1 MAGHTRAAAAM
12 EEIAPPPKYR
22 LNLRVVL
29 MSGLIWM
36 GTFLVF
42 AAISVTLAITT
53 NAMYFLFL
61 IMGLVVSTFAMA
73 FYKPEGPW
81 EPLVPYSRLCEPRLE
96 THAPVFVEEKSAVYP
111 PSPSVKSVTRS
122 DPWLCTSAKTTLR
135 GSFSSPRLRSQVD
148 DTWPA
153 ASAQP
158 RNPTA
163 RLPSGFL
170 PLAPAPV
177 VRSHSTATL
186 DNPSQCEQVTTVS
199 CHQAYGCY
207 ESRVLR
213 TTYEEF
219 HRVSDNIETIECIER
234 SEVVTTETAPPP
246 SPEPPSTTIQLEE
259 PVDSVVPGKK
269 KRRLLWN
276 IFSRSDDKTVVKEFP
291 ADKNEDSESKA
302 GLLDEESC
310 VPIDPPCFS
319 KANKG
324 IADAPEFSKVV
335 ANIERNIHEANN
347 PYSILHKPKPQ
358 GTAAVSQRKP
368 SDEMKAAK
376 KSASRGE
383 QALGARHG
391 AEVAQ
396 TAAAKVMGILNSS
409 ESSASSCG
417 IDGGAAA
424 ASGLPSFWK
433 EQTSPIPDDPSP
445 GSSSPM
451 VSGPPSSG
459 ISSGGSRISL
469 AGSTPPKDP
478 DQAFLKSQSSWDE
491 RSHPDS
497 TTPFRSDNAAEGSV
511 SQSSSQRT
519 AASKMAASS
528 AARSEEKEIWASPS
542 WSPARNSSNAGGEK
556 ASQTSLREYRPQS
569 SGDDHFRMSP
579 LVKADL
585 VEVTVINNPPPTEK
599 GAGGSKCAFQ
609 GAEGGAEK
617 PQTSKYVQAAS
628 KTIGTGVQM
637 VTCDGDNN
645 SPTKKTKKKKLKLL
659 PRFLKVKRKK

>member
-1 MAGHTRAAAAM
+1 MN
-12 EEIAPPPKYR
+12 EIAPPPKYR

-29 MSGLIWM
+29 MSVLIWM

-53 NAMYFLFL
+53 NAMYFLFI

-96 THAPVFVEEKSAVYP
+96 THAPVYVEEKSAVYP

-153 ASAQP
+153 AAAP
-158 RNPTA
+158 ARNP
-163 RLPSGFL
+163 LPSGFL
-170 PLAPAPV
+170 PLVPAAV
-177 VRSHSTATL
+177 ARSHSSTRL
-186 DNPSQCEQVTTVS
+186 DSPSQCEQVTTVS

-219 HRVSDNIETIECIER
+219 HRVSDNVEMIECIER
-234 SEVVTTETAPPP
+234 SEVVTTETAAAP
-246 SPEPPSTTIQLEE
+246 SPEPPSTTIQVEE
-259 PVDSVVPGKK
+259 PVEPVVPEKK

-291 ADKNEDSESKA
+291 AYKNEDSESKA
-302 GLLDEESC
+302 GLLEEESFA
-310 VPIDPPCFS
+310 PADTPCFS
-319 KANKG
+319 KASRG

-347 PYSILHKPKPQ
+347 PYTFLHKPKADGG
-358 GTAAVSQRKP
+358 GTAAASQKKSSSERKV
-368 SDEMKAAK
+368 AK
-376 KSASRGE
+376 KGTFEGE
-383 QALGARHG
+383 QA
-391 AEVAQ
+391 
-396 TAAAKVMGILNSS
+396 AAAKVMGILNSS
-409 ESSASSCG
+409 ESSASSSG
-417 IDGGAAA
+417 VGGATAA

-433 EQTSPIPDDPSP
+433 EQTSPPPDDPSP

-451 VSGPPSSG
+451 VSGPASSG
-459 ISSGGSRISL
+459 LSSGGSRISL
-469 AGSTPPKDP
+469 AGSTPKDA
-478 DQAFLKSQSSWDE
+478 DQQYLNEAFIKSRSSWDE

-497 TTPFRSDNAAEGSV
+497 TTPFRNNLGEGST

-528 AARSEEKEIWASPS
+528 TARSEEKEIWASPS
-542 WSPARNSSNAGGEK
+542 WSPARNSSNAVGEK
-556 ASQTSLREYRPQS
+556 ASQTSLRDYCPQS

-585 VEVTVINNPPPTEK
+585 VEVTVINNPAPTDK
-599 GAGGSKCAFQ
+599 GAGSSRCALQ
-609 GAEGGAEK
+609 CADGAEK
-617 PQTSKYVQAAS
+617 PQPSKYVQATS
-628 KTIGTGVQM
+628 KTIETGVQM

-645 SPTKKTKKKKLKLL
+645 SPTKKSKKKKLKLL
-659 PRFLKVKRKK
+659 PRFLKVKKKK

>member
-1 MAGHTRAAAAM
+1 MN
-12 EEIAPPPKYR
+12 EIAPPPKYR

-29 MSGLIWM
+29 MSVLIWM

-53 NAMYFLFL
+53 NAMYFLFI

-96 THAPVFVEEKSAVYP
+96 THAPVYVEEKSAVYP

-153 ASAQP
+153 AAAPP

-170 PLAPAPV
+170 PLAPAAV
-177 VRSHSTATL
+177 ARSHSSTTL
-186 DNPSQCEQVTTVS
+186 DSPSQCEQVTTVS

-219 HRVSDNIETIECIER
+219 HRVSDNVETIECIER
-234 SEVVTTETAPPP
+234 SEVVTTETAAAP
-246 SPEPPSTTIQLEE
+246 SPEPLSTTIQLEE
-259 PVDSVVPGKK
+259 PVEPVAPEKK

-291 ADKNEDSESKA
+291 AYKNEDSESKA
-302 GLLDEESC
+302 GLLEEESSA
-310 VPIDPPCFS
+310 PTDPPCFS
-319 KANKG
+319 KAPRG

-347 PYSILHKPKPQ
+347 PYSILHKPKEGGG
-358 GTAAVSQRKP
+358 GTTVASQRK
-368 SDEMKAAK
+368 SSSERKTAK
-376 KSASRGE
+376 KSTSKGE
-383 QALGARHG
+383 QA
-391 AEVAQ
+391 
-396 TAAAKVMGILNSS
+396 AAAKVMGILNSS
-409 ESSASSCG
+409 ESSASSSG
-417 IDGGAAA
+417 VGGATAA
-424 ASGLPSFWK
+424 ASDVPSFWK
-433 EQTSPIPDDPSP
+433 EQTSPLPDDPSP

-451 VSGPPSSG
+451 VSGPVSSG
-459 ISSGGSRISL
+459 LSSGGSRISL
-469 AGSTPPKDP
+469 AGSTPKDA
-478 DQAFLKSQSSWDE
+478 DQQYLNEAFIKSRSSWDE

-497 TTPFRSDNAAEGSV
+497 TTPFHNNVGEGST

-519 AASKMAASS
+519 AVSKMAASS

-542 WSPARNSSNAGGEK
+542 WSPTRNSSNAVGEK
-556 ASQTSLREYRPQS
+556 ASQTSLRDFCPQS

-585 VEVTVINNPPPTEK
+585 VEVTVINNPAPTDK
-599 GAGGSKCAFQ
+599 GAGSSKCALQ
-609 GAEGGAEK
+609 CAEGAEK
-617 PQTSKYVQAAS
+617 KPQPSKYVQATS
-628 KTIGTGVQM
+628 KTIETGVQM
-637 VTCDGDNN
+637 VTCGGDNN
-645 SPTKKTKKKKLKLL
+645 SPTKKSKKKKLKLL
-659 PRFLKVKRKK
+659 PRFLRVKKKK